1 MTRPDWLFWIAS
13 GAFDPSVSTTTTTAP
28 TADPNPFASS
38 NFATTYDSRKM
49 YDMKRI
55 PLSMPIT

>member
-13 GAFDPSVSTTTTTAP
+13 GAFDVSVSATTTAP

-38 NFATTYDSRKM
+38 HFATTYDSRKM

-55 PLSMPIT
+55 PLSKPIT